1 MKLSAVSYECEEDYN
16 ITSIIVTPTRV
27 SLDFDDEGAHGHAI
41 ATSSDGFVYTGYW
54 GYPAFAD
61 QRQMGPVRLQRFI
74 SNAGQQILFGSWV
87 DEESGEQGDW
97 LIKILEEFEN
107 P

>member
-1 MKLSAVSYECEEDYN
+1 VNLSAVSYDCEEDYR

-27 SLDFDDEGAHGHAI
+27 SLDFDDDGARGHAI

-54 GYPAFAD
+54 GYPSFAD
-61 QRQMGPVRLQRFI
+61 QRHLGRVRLQRFI
-74 SNAGQQILFGSWV
+74 SNTGQQILFGSWE
-87 DEESGEQGDW
+87 DEQSGKKGDW
-97 LIKILEEFEN
+97 LIKIVEQFES